1 MKTVKIIKKLLGMCE
16 HDWRW
21 GGGVMIGHHNQYGQY
36 YIMSFKVKLIC
47 HNCGKITTE
56 KSKLF
61 SKTDIA
67 SNYYFLERKH
77 YWHTLD
83 DCIKELKTTE
93 NANLVKKSFTTKL
106 NKKYNLNLTI
116 NDL

>member
-1 MKTVKIIKKLLGMCE
+1 MKTVKVIKKLLRMCE

-21 GGGVMIGHHNQYGQY
+21 GGETLIGHSDESYNYHA
-36 YIMSFKVKLIC
+36 MSFKVKLVC
-47 HNCGKITTE
+47 GNCGKITTK

-67 SNYYFLERKH
+67 SNYYLLTKKH
-77 YWHTLD
+77 YWDTLD
-83 DCIKELKTTE
+83 DCIEALEDTD
-93 NANLVKKSFTTKL
+93 NANLVKKSFAIKL

-116 NDL
+116 KDL

>member
-1 MKTVKIIKKLLGMCE
+1 MVKIIKKFFGMCE

-21 GGGVMIGHHNQYGQY
+21 GGKTLICHNDESYNY
-36 YIMSFKVKLIC
+36 HAMSFKVKLIC
-47 HNCGKITTE
+47 DNCGKVTTE

-67 SNYYFLERKH
+67 SNYYFLEKKH
-77 YWHTLD
+77 YWSTLD
-83 DCIKELKTTE
+83 DCIQALKETE
-93 NANLVKKSFTTKL
+93 NANLVKKSFAIKL

-116 NDL
+116 KDL